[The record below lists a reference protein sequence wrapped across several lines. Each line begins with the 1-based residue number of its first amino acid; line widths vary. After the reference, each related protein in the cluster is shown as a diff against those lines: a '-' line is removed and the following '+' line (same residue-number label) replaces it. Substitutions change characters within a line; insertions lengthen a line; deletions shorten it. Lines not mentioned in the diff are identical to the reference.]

1 MFSLGI
7 FDTFLYCSRHQI
19 NHFVSTLQQYVHSE
33 LSHVSW
39 AKLLHS
45 LKHKVGAYVHF
56 TVYLIKIEIFFWP
69 AEMLGYLKLGFFLS
83 SELLSLKLYCYWFD
97 IITYLL

>member
-56 TVYLIKIEIFFWP
+56 TVYLIKIKYFFG
-69 AEMLGYLKLGFFLS
+69 LLK
-83 SELLSLKLYCYWFD
+83 C
-97 IITYLL
+97 